1 MARPTKLDIEL
12 QKRITDAIQGGV
24 DKKVAAAMVNISE
37 ATLYRWLK
45 DAEAIDASP
54 ELQEFRESVERA
66 EAEAEVIKVGRISI
80 AANNGNWKAASWWY
94 STT

>member
-45 DAEAIDASP
+45 GC
-54 ELQEFRESVERA
+54 R
-66 EAEAEVIKVGRISI
+66 
-80 AANNGNWKAASWWY
+80 
-94 STT
+94 STRRFP